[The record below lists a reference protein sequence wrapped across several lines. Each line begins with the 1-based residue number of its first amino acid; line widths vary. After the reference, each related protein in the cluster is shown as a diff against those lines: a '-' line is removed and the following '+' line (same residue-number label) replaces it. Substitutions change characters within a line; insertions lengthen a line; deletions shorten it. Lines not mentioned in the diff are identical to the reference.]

1 MVVFAVLNAERTKM
15 TGLLQEVPAAAP
27 AVGDTVKP
35 LSVARR
41 PLAIFME
48 EPNSA

>member
-1 MVVFAVLNAERTKM
+1 MVVFAVLNVERAKM
-15 TGLLQEVPAAAP
+15 TGLLQEVPAADP
-27 AVGDTVKP
+27 AVGDTEKP

-41 PLAIFME
+41 PLTIFIE